1 MTTEESVLVIR
12 NQSTSTG
19 LMIGVAV
26 GGVLGGALITTAAT
40 LLVVV
45 IINARRRNRIK
56 GREEGKGGVVEGTND
71 EEEEET
77 DPIYS
82 CIPEKPAC
90 PQQQIEMTDNDYYTT
105 MGCVNVTSS

>member
-1 MTTEESVLVIR
+1 M
-12 NQSTSTG
+12 
-19 LMIGVAV
+19 
-26 GGVLGGALITTAAT
+26 GGVLGGAIITMAAS

-45 IINARRRNRIK
+45 IVNVRRKNRIK
-56 GREEGKGGVVEGTND
+56 GQEEGKGGVVEGTND
-71 EEEEET
+71 EEEET

-105 MGCVNVTSS
+105 MGCVNVTSC